1 MEKYITEKS
10 KTHALLDKETGEIKD
25 LNITRKVTLDEF
37 IMVFFAS
44 YPELLTL
51 PGLQLKVLMCCWKYS
66 TYNANNAEEG
76 NLLHNNA
83 YFKQYCREDGL
94 DASDAN
100 IDNCISGLSK
110 RGLLIKRCK
119 GEYLLNPNY
128 FFKGKLTDR
137 SKISYNL
144 LVNK

>member
-10 KTHALLDKETGEIKD
+10 ETHALLDKETGEIRD
-25 LNITRKVTLDEF
+25 LNITKKVTLDEF

-44 YPELLTL
+44 YPELLKL
-51 PGLQLKVLMCCWKYS
+51 SGLQLKVLMCCWKYS

-83 YFKQYCREDGL
+83 YFKQYCNEDGL
-94 DASDAN
+94 NVPDAS
-100 IDNCISGLSK
+100 IDNAISFLSRK
-110 RGLLIKRCK
+110 DLLIKRCR